1 MAAMRISDAEAQVM
15 EAVWAAGAPG
25 LAASD
30 LLAAVGPA
38 NGWRE
43 TTVRTLV
50 HRLIRKG
57 ALSASRAAGGGAVYG
72 ALVSREAW
80 VGEET
85 RGLVDR
91 LFGGQVAALVAHV
104 ARERKAS
111 PEDLARLRRLLAD
124 LDAEDDD

>member
-1 MAAMRISDAEAQVM
+1 MRISQAEAQVM

-25 LAASD
+25 LAAGD

-57 ALSASRAAGGGAVYG
+57 ALSASRGEGGGAVY
-72 ALVSREAW
+72 AAQLSREAW

-91 LFGGQVAALVAHV
+91 LFGGQVAALVAHL
-104 ARERKAS
+104 ARDRTAA
-111 PEDLARLRRLLAD
+111 PEDLARLRRLVAD
-124 LDAEDDD
+124 LDAEEDD

>member
-1 MAAMRISDAEAQVM
+1 M
-15 EAVWAAGAPG
+15 EAVWAAGPPG
-25 LAASD
+25 LAAAD

-57 ALSASRAAGGGAVYG
+57 ALSASRGAGGGAIYA

-80 VGEET
+80 VREET

-111 PEDLARLRRLLAD
+111 PQALERLRRLLED
-124 LDAEDDD
+124 LDSEEED

>member
-1 MAAMRISDAEAQVM
+1 MRISEAEAQVM
-15 EAVWAAGAPG
+15 EAVWAAGEPG
-25 LAASD
+25 LAAAD
-30 LLAAVGPA
+30 LLASVGPA

-57 ALSASRAAGGGAVYG
+57 ALAASRGAGGGAVY
-72 ALVSREAW
+72 AARLSREAW

-91 LFGGQVAALVAHV
+91 LFGGQVAALVAHL
-104 ARERKAS
+104 ARDRTAA
-111 PEDLARLRRLLAD
+111 PEDLARLRRLVAE
-124 LDAEDDD
+124 LDAEEDD